1 VTSAERLAAAPFEA
15 VGRFTTASN
24 ATLLVRLLDRD
35 TRPLDVLAQELG
47 RAPGIE
53 DLDPEDLAVHK
64 PRDGERPL
72 WDFPTGTLHRRE
84 VAAHAI
90 DRALG
95 LDLVPTTVLR
105 ADGPFGPGSLQRFV
119 PHDPEEHYFTLRVS
133 AIDGSDPGLRAR
145 LLALAVLDVVIDNA
159 DRKGGHV
166 LVESGRG
173 PRAARVRA
181 VDHGVSFNVEPKLR
195 TVLWDLASSPL
206 PRAID
211 DALAALQV
219 ALVGEFGRTLAT
231 LLSSDE
237 VVVTRHRIATL
248 RSAGVLPEP
257 SGDRPYP
264 WPLL

>member
-1 VTSAERLAAAPFEA
+1 VTSAERLAAAPFEV
-15 VGRFTTASN
+15 VGRFAAASN
-24 ATLLVRLLDRD
+24 ATLLVRLVDRD
-35 TRPLDVLAQELG
+35 PRPFDALAQALG
-47 RAPGIE
+47 RAPEI
-53 DLDPEDLAVHK
+53 DDFDTEDLAVYK
-64 PRDGERPL
+64 PQDGERPL

-84 VAAHAI
+84 VAAHVI

-119 PHDPEEHYFTLRVS
+119 PHDPAEHFFTLRVP
-133 AIDGSDPGLRAR
+133 AIDGSDPGLRSR
-145 LLALAVLDVVIDNA
+145 LIELAVLDVVIDNA

-173 PRAARVRA
+173 PRSARLRA

-211 DALAALQV
+211 DALAALEV
-219 ALVGEFGRTLAT
+219 ALGGELGLSLAT
-231 LLSSDE
+231 LLSADE
-237 VVVTRHRIATL
+237 VTVTRHRIAAL
-248 RSAGVLPEP
+248 RVAGVLPEP
-257 SGDRPYP
+257 SGERPYP